1 MVDFQSPGYRR
12 TNISR
17 YLHGSSPALIDFCH
31 GYTTN
36 GLSRGRLWL
45 RFCCSDSARDWHGL
59 TAKSYAALVTFKS
72 FKSHIFSRNI
82 THLLGNGRMPH
93 GGPASK
99 DTRMR
104 CSNRGNVLKWAFV
117 LCLFSDRHSCVPD
130 THSNHSTSFQE
141 NLFAATL
148 TLHRVWLQVAMKIK
162 LMLLPQST
170 YCS

>member
-1 MVDFQSPGYRR
+1 MDHLLPWSTFAMDTLQTAWAGR
-12 TNISR
+12 
-17 YLHGSSPALIDFCH
+17 
-31 GYTTN
+31 
-36 GLSRGRLWL
+36 RLWR

-59 TAKSYAALVTFKS
+59 TAKSYAALVAFKS

-141 NLFAATL
+141 NMFAATL

-170 YCS
+170 YCSWGMANFDPLWR